1 MTLWR
6 AKALARTVEISAR
19 AWLKLLGRLIA
30 GGKVDQ
36 VVRRL
41 AAAHALDVLDNLG
54 DRGARLGE
62 RGGMRGDGDA
72 GVLPQRIVRRERLA
86 FEHIEVRVRQV
97 ARVELVDQIGYH
109 QVGAARE
116 VDDAAVL
123 LQEREVAAVQD
134 AARLG
139 RERQQADQRVGSAQH
154 RRELGEGGHPGQSL
168 RPAAEAGDVEAER
181 EQPARRI
188 RAELAQAEDADG
200 AIGGEVLLAPAPLSL
215 SLLPP

>member
-72 GVLPQRIVRRERLA
+72 GVLPQRIARHERLR
-86 FEHIEVRVRQV
+86 FVNYDIPVRHEN
-97 ARVELVDQIGYH
+97 RVELADQSRYH
-109 QVGAARE
+109 Q
-116 VDDAAVL
+116 L
-123 LQEREVAAVQD
+123 
-134 AARLG
+134 
-139 RERQQADQRVGSAQH
+139 
-154 RRELGEGGHPGQSL
+154 
-168 RPAAEAGDVEAER
+168 
-181 EQPARRI
+181 
-188 RAELAQAEDADG
+188 
-200 AIGGEVLLAPAPLSL
+200 
-215 SLLPP
+215 